1 MTRFVFRRAALPLS
15 LFALLALSGAC
26 KRQVIETRPTIP
38 LVREILADKGGPR
51 LQMLRELQ
59 ARPSSDIAVIGSEF
73 ACDRLAEQFSF
84 RDLQDNVDARF
95 QEDGLPDFS
104 GETFACIADTL
115 HYEDFITAGQT
126 EELRRQTV
134 MRVLA
139 ALDTVVHI
147 SPYDMDGLASKNTAK
162 MVVLADPYLTEF
174 GGFDV
179 DTLLQSAGCGV
190 PVVRPIELMIDQA
203 FEQGGRWDLSVGVIC
218 DAQFDSTGIY
228 ERIFARRAAE
238 RGAKGA
244 SCVAFGIAERDSVL
258 HRFLQRYRDAGNSKP
273 LDAILIDD
281 LAVRPDSLKL
291 ELADIISVMNE
302 SSMTFGRLI
311 SRNFVFLNTFD
322 TVAENCY
329 AFLRENNLFTHN
341 IAYPQVSFYRPVR
354 KPGSEDGTIILIP
367 ASYVQN

>member
-1 MTRFVFRRAALPLS
+1 MIRSAFRRAALPLS
-15 LFALLALSGAC
+15 LLALFALSAAC
-26 KRQVIETRPTIP
+26 RREVVETRPTIP
-38 LVREILADKGGPR
+38 LVREILSDKTDPR

-59 ARPSSDIAVIGSEF
+59 PRPASDIAVIGSEF

-84 RDLQDNVDARF
+84 RDVKDNVDARLT
-95 QEDGLPDFS
+95 EDGLPDFS
-104 GETFACIADTL
+104 GETFECIADSIDYQT
-115 HYEDFITAGQT
+115 FVTSGQT

-147 SPYDMDGLASKNTAK
+147 SPYDLDGLASKNTVK
-162 MVVLADPYLTEF
+162 MVVVADPFLTEY

-179 DTLLQSAGCGV
+179 DTLLQSTGCGV
-190 PVVRPIELMIDQA
+190 PVVRPIEQMIDQA

-228 ERIFARRAAE
+228 ERIFARKAAE

-244 SCVAFGIAERDSVL
+244 TCVAFGIAERDSVL
-258 HRFLQRYRDAGNSKP
+258 HRFLNRYRNAGNEKP

-281 LAVRPDSLKL
+281 LAVQPDSLKL
-291 ELADIISVMNE
+291 ELAEIVSVMNE
-302 SSMTFGRLI
+302 SSMTYGRLI

-322 TVAENCY
+322 TVAERCY

-341 IAYPQVSFYRPVR
+341 IAKPQVTFYRPVR
-354 KPGSEDGTIILIP
+354 KPESEDDSIILVP
-367 ASYVQN
+367 GSYVQN

>member
-1 MTRFVFRRAALPLS
+1 MNRFAFRRAALPLS
-15 LFALLALSGAC
+15 LLGLLALSAAC
-26 KRQVIETRPTIP
+26 QRQVVETRPTIP
-38 LVREILADKGGPR
+38 LVREILADKNGPR

-59 ARPSSDIAVIGSEF
+59 PRPSSDIAIIGSEF

-95 QEDGLPDFS
+95 VADGLPDFA
-104 GETFACIADTL
+104 GETFACIADSL
-115 HYEDFITAGQT
+115 RYEELLAAGET
-126 EELRRQTV
+126 EELRRQTL

-147 SPYDMDGLASKNTAK
+147 SPYDLDGLASKAPAK

-179 DTLLQSAGCGV
+179 DTLLQTAGCGV
-190 PVVRPIELMIDQA
+190 PVVRPIEVMIDRA

-228 ERIFARRAAE
+228 ERIFARKAAE

-244 SCVAFGIAERDSVL
+244 GCVAFGIAERDSVL
-258 HRFLQRYRDAGNSKP
+258 HRFLQRYQAAGNSKP

-281 LAVRPDSLKL
+281 LAVQPDSLKL
-291 ELADIISVMNE
+291 ELAEIVSVMNE
-302 SSMTFGRLI
+302 SSMTLGRLI

-322 TVAENCY
+322 TVAESSY

-341 IAYPQVSFYRPVR
+341 IAKPQVSVYRPVR
-354 KPGSEDGTIILIP
+354 KPESEDGSIILIP